1 MERSYWGRT
10 RPWYN
15 FGTSHHVNLGRPTM
29 IEKLRRIVNKLW
41 SPGILAL
48 ILAIMILITMKK
60 DHHHTQE
67 RLNEMQDLLNQG
79 IRIPPQPSPPIRLEP
94 DH

>member
-1 MERSYWGRT
+1 
-10 RPWYN
+10 
-15 FGTSHHVNLGRPTM
+15 M

>member
-1 MERSYWGRT
+1 
-10 RPWYN
+10 
-15 FGTSHHVNLGRPTM
+15 M

-67 RLNEMQDLLNQG
+67 RLNEMQDIINQG
-79 IRIPPQPSPPIRLEP
+79 IHIPVQPSPPVKLEP
-94 DH
+94 HDSCE